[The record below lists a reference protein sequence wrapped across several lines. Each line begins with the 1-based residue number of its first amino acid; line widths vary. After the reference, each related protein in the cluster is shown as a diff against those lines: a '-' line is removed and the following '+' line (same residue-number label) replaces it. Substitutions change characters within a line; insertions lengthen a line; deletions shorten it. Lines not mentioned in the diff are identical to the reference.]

1 MKLHL
6 PVFLRKALLASFAA
20 VSYLTVAST
29 PASALDL
36 LLPIGD
42 LVHTTQ
48 VVYSN
53 TTIGNIAGLPPGL
66 LPNINYVI
74 SSPAAS
80 GSQFGTVSIRGDGGF
95 RIDQNVTGLQAS
107 SILNQGR
114 LQIDANS
121 SLTVAGGVT
130 AVGNPGYPNMGY
142 VELQN
147 GASLTLGGNFMS
159 NANTTISGTLT
170 ATTGTIA
177 LSGTTN
183 NLFNGH
189 LSAGSALNITNAIL
203 NNTTLASLGNITLG
217 GSLLV
222 YGPNTITA
230 AGVLT
235 LNGDLDTPG
244 GTISAQTVQVNSKV
258 YLRSTDLTASI
269 VNIAAGTGELTCN
282 GGTNHSVGA
291 VVNAGLFALV
301 NAAEATATAITNTG
315 TLRIDAGTTLH
326 AQTLSSTGTGS
337 TVVNGTLNLS
347 GALSLGGVSNDLDDG
362 IVTASQITL
371 NGAANSLVRSH
382 LTSASSL
389 AVTNAGLAESTLIAT
404 AGNITLA
411 GLITSYG
418 SNIITAAANV
428 IFDSDYSSIDDTIT
442 ALALKVNAAVNLTT
456 CTVTAGQTDI
466 AVGPASLTLSG
477 GSGYQLGTLTNAGTL
492 TLTAG
497 TTAHA
502 GVVTNSGALNI
513 NSTAVLNT
521 GNVTSSGATVIS
533 GTLNATGNVTLG
545 GTSNN
550 LDNGVVQATGTLTVN
565 GTSCSL
571 YQAHL
576 TAGSHLSVSNGSLS
590 HTILESETGDIT
602 LSGTLASYGT
612 NTIHA
617 GGALSFNS
625 DFNSIDDILTAQTL
639 NVNANVYLINGSV
652 TSDQTNISLAT
663 GNLTLVNGTNYHLGA
678 VVNAGS
684 LSIHNTG
691 TVANAGVVLNTGS
704 LTVGAGAALH
714 TGAVTSNS
722 GTCHTE
728 IAGTLTA
735 EGAIALGGTGN
746 ILREGTITAGT
757 TLDIINAELG
767 NTTLS
772 SGGNLT
778 LGGTVTDWGGN
789 NVTAGGN
796 LSVSAGASVDLI
808 GDSHVNVG
816 VDLVVEGGLTVGG
829 VLQVEGNT
837 HVTGNGSLTLNESN
851 SNSHLGGSVTVDVN
865 GSLTVE
871 NCLPN
876 VVVVVGS
883 GDVTIS
889 DSGKTCIINTT
900 YNVGDGNGTI
910 TVNDQGKLCIIN
922 STVNGNVVTTNPDVL
937 NSTTVILDNAHIS
950 KNLTVVGGELN
961 LSHDNTV
968 GGTLTISDQVIVNV
982 NKDGCE
988 SGTLTVTGGTLI
1000 KPDASLVVN
1009 SDSTFISNVTMTGG
1023 SLTINGNGNDLAPS
1037 FRGDITFAGT
1047 VGDETTRTVIVNG
1060 DHTQTGSIYVDNDGT
1075 INVTE
1080 GGTMDLQGLLTY
1092 HEGADPDAVL
1102 TINDGT
1108 TGTLEVSSSNA
1119 GFHNDINLAGGT
1131 LQINNANE
1139 AIGQEG
1145 TLYVTGQDVV
1155 LRNTAEDAHI
1165 GKIINTVGAGNGLTV
1180 DTEED
1185 LTLSGAIVM
1194 DDTDTLTK
1202 TGDALLTLSHEGGGS
1217 IGILDQQ
1224 EGDILVSGTDYVVGQ
1239 LDVAPGLTFTS
1250 EGGNTFSD
1258 VTAGVGA
1265 TVNLEGTNGADL
1277 LNGDVTLNGAT
1288 LNADGT
1294 EVNLDYLDVLTS
1306 GEAGSLGN
1314 LTDVSGTITDTTV
1327 ESGSTLHI
1335 TGSTLSGSSLTTG
1348 GITTITD
1355 STVNLED
1362 TYVMDGIL
1370 SLKDDVTLGGNVS
1383 VEQGIFHIDGSG
1395 VTLSSSGSLSFDPD
1409 ADSTTDPESRIIWIS
1424 ENFDYAGHLAVN
1436 ANGNIHVE
1444 GGNTM
1449 NVNGTFDGAA
1459 DLLKTGNGVLNFNG
1473 TSGYSG
1479 TIHLEE
1485 GVIGA
1490 TASNAFGSTSTLS
1503 IDGNNVVVNTGTA
1516 GGAPVTFDAGLTV
1529 TGNYSFGI
1537 NTLSNTTWNGVLTGT
1552 EGALNKM
1559 GAATLN
1565 LTNTGSQNFT
1575 TAINLLQGGLAVNGA
1590 IGSNV
1595 DMAAGTVLSG
1605 AGVTTGTVTA
1615 LHDNTVI
1622 EIGKAGVPGDIA
1634 TLTIGGLKA
1643 ANAVIDANGVHKTG
1657 TSLVFDVDLNS
1668 FASDLLK
1675 ITGTADLNNAALHLR
1690 AADGS
1695 VKVKDNTRF
1704 HLIESEGLTSNP
1716 HQIVQHNLDLMNVR
1730 LEQLINGRDVDVVLS
1745 LNHKGATKTDN
1756 QSNVSHT
1763 IDTIDKGGFA
1773 TNELAELIDA
1783 FNYTRS
1789 EAEAKRAL
1797 EDAGGN
1803 RLTTTMASLLAGN
1816 HSHLRQLRDSMGTG
1830 IASTTLVRDGKRSW
1844 LEPQN
1849 TTSIWVDAV
1858 YSHNKL
1864 NSDGNAPGFSRDAW
1878 GGILGIEH
1886 TVRPDSLVLGVAFGY
1901 DYSKTEVQGSR
1912 DNADN
1917 WYFDLYGK
1925 WKSGNW
1931 NSRASVGVGYHD
1943 LTNNRFVNVAN
1954 RFVRHGQGSTDAYSL
1969 NLGYEL
1975 SYTFHV
1981 DRSST
1986 LEPLFMVE
1994 STAGWIDGYTES
2006 GEIGN
2011 AGLRVEEQDAWST
2024 ILGLGARYARN
2035 FTWVSNAPQARFEL
2049 TAMAT
2054 VDVGDQ
2060 GSTVRASYIGAPGY
2074 SYNLDSATRD
2084 RLGALLG
2091 AGLVVPVSESVSF
2104 FGGST
2109 FEYHSGSRDLTANMG
2124 IRYSF

>member
-6 PVFLRKALLASFAA
+6 PVFLRKALLASFAT
-20 VSYLTVAST
+20 VSYLTVASL

-48 VVYSN
+48 VVYNN
-53 TTIGNIAGLPPGL
+53 TTIGNISGLPPGL

-74 SSPAAS
+74 STPAAS

-114 LQIDANS
+114 LQLDANS

-130 AVGNPGYPNMGY
+130 AVSNPGYPNMGY
-142 VELQN
+142 IELQN

-159 NANTTISGTLT
+159 NANTSISGTLT

-183 NLFNGH
+183 NLNNGH

-203 NNTTLASLGNITLG
+203 SNTTLTSQGNITLG

-222 YGPNTITA
+222 YGPNTVTA

-269 VNIAAGTGELTCN
+269 VNIAAGTGELSFN
-282 GGTNHSVGA
+282 AGTNHSVGA

-301 NAAEATATAITNTG
+301 NTAEATATAITNTG
-315 TLRIDAGTTLH
+315 TLRIDSGTTLH

-371 NGAANSLVRSH
+371 NGTANSLVRSH

-389 AVTNAGLAESTLIAT
+389 AVTNAGLGESTLIANG
-404 AGNITLA
+404 GNITLS

-418 SNIITAAANV
+418 SNVITAAANV
-428 IFDSDYSSIDDTIT
+428 IFDRDYSSIDDTIT
-442 ALALKVNAAVNLTT
+442 ALALKVNAAVNLIT
-456 CTVTAGQTDI
+456 CTVTADQTDI

-477 GSGYQLGTLTNAGTL
+477 GDGYQLGTLTNAGTL

-521 GNVTSSGATVIS
+521 GNVASTGTTVIS
-533 GTLNATGNVTLG
+533 GTLSAAGNVTLG
-545 GTSNN
+545 GLSNN
-550 LDNGVVQATGTLTVN
+550 LDNGVVNATGTLTVN
-565 GTSCSL
+565 GASNSL

-576 TAGSHLSVSNGSLS
+576 TAGSTLSVSNASLS
-590 HTILESETGDIT
+590 HTVLESETGDIT

-617 GGALSFNS
+617 GGALSINS

-639 NVNANVYLINGSV
+639 NVNANVYLINGTV
-652 TSDQTNISLAT
+652 TSGQTNISLAT
-663 GNLTLVNGTNYHLGA
+663 GSLTLVNGANYHLGA

-691 TVANAGVVLNTGS
+691 TVATAGVVLNTGA
-704 LTVGAGAALH
+704 LTVGAGAALNA
-714 TGAVTSNS
+714 GAVTSTS
-722 GTCHTE
+722 GSSHTE
-728 IAGTLTA
+728 IAGELTA

-757 TLDIINAELG
+757 TLDITHAELG

-772 SGGNLT
+772 SGGNMT
-778 LGGTVTDWGGN
+778 LGGTITDWGGN
-789 NVTAGGN
+789 NVTAGAN

-808 GDSHVNVG
+808 GNSNVNVG

-837 HVTGNGSLTLNESN
+837 HVTGNGSLTLNESD

-871 NCLPN
+871 NCLPD

-900 YNVGDGNGTI
+900 YNVGNGNGTI

-961 LSHDNTV
+961 LSHNNTV

-982 NKDGCE
+982 NKDGGAT
-988 SGTLTVTGGTLI
+988 GTLTVTGGTLI
-1000 KPDASLVVN
+1000 KPDASLIVN

-1037 FRGDITFAGT
+1037 FRGDVTFAGT
-1047 VGDETTRTVIVNG
+1047 VGDEASRTVIVNG

-1119 GFHNDINLAGGT
+1119 GFRNDINLAGGT
-1131 LQINNANE
+1131 LQINNTNE

-1165 GKIINTVGAGNGLTV
+1165 GKIINTVGSGNGLTV

-1202 TGDALLTLSHEGGGS
+1202 TGDALLTLSHEEGGS

-1258 VTAGVGA
+1258 VTAGIGA
-1265 TVNLEGTNGADL
+1265 TVNLEGTNGADTL
-1277 LNGDVTLNGAT
+1277 KGDVILNGAE

-1294 EVNLDYLDVLTS
+1294 EVDIDSLDVLTS

-1327 ESGSTLHI
+1327 ESGSTLNI

-1355 STVNLED
+1355 SIVNLED

-1409 ADSTTDPESRIIWIS
+1409 ADITTDPESRIIWVS
-1424 ENFDYAGHLAVN
+1424 EDFDYAGHLAVN
-1436 ANGNIHVE
+1436 ANGNIHVD
-1444 GGNTM
+1444 GGHTM
-1449 NVNGTFDGAA
+1449 NVNGTFDGTAA
-1459 DLLKTGNGVLNFNG
+1459 LLKTGSGVLNFNG

-1485 GVIGA
+1485 GTIGA

-1503 IDGNNVVVNTGTA
+1503 IDGNNVAVNTGTA

-1529 TGNYSFGI
+1529 AGDHSFVI
-1537 NTLSNTTWNGVLTGT
+1537 NTLSDTTWNGVLTGA
-1552 EGALNKM
+1552 EGALNKT

-1565 LTNTGSQNFT
+1565 LTNQESRNFT
-1575 TAINLLQGGLAVNGA
+1575 TDINLQQGKLAINGS

-1595 DMAAGTVLSG
+1595 DMAAGTFLSG
-1605 AGVTTGTVTA
+1605 NGVTTGTVTA

-1622 EIGKAGVPGDIA
+1622 EIGKAGVHDIDV
-1634 TLTIGGLKA
+1634 LTIGGLKA
-1643 ANAVIDANGVHKTG
+1643 ANSIIDGNGVHKSG
-1657 TSLVFDVDLNS
+1657 TVILFDVDLNS
-1668 FASDLLK
+1668 SASDLLK
-1675 ITGTADLNNAALHLR
+1675 ITGPADLNNAALQLR
-1690 AADGS
+1690 AADGNT
-1695 VKVKDNTRF
+1695 KVKDNTRF
-1704 HLIESEGLTSNP
+1704 HLIESEGLTSTAHP
-1716 HQIVQHNLDLMNVR
+1716 IVLHNLDLMNVR
-1730 LEQLINGRDVDVVLS
+1730 LDQLSDGKNVDVVLS

-1773 TNELAELIDA
+1773 TNELAELVDA
-1783 FNYTRS
+1783 FNYTQS

-1803 RLTTTMASLLAGN
+1803 RLTTAMASLLAGN

-1901 DYSKTEVQGSR
+1901 DYSRTEVQGSR

-1917 WYFDLYGK
+1917 WYLDLYGK

-1931 NSRASVGVGYHD
+1931 NSRASVGMGYHD

-1954 RFVRHGQGSTDAYSL
+1954 RFARHGQGGTNAYSL

-2006 GEIGN
+2006 GDIGN
-2011 AGLRVEEQDAWST
+2011 AGLRVEDQDAWST
-2024 ILGLGARYARN
+2024 ILGLGARYAKN
-2035 FTWVSNAPQARFEL
+2035 FTWVTNAPQARFEA

-2074 SYNLDSATRD
+2074 AYNLDSAKRE
-2084 RLGALLG
+2084 RAGALLG

-2109 FEYHSGSRDLTANMG
+2109 LEFHSGSRDLTANMG
-2124 IRYSF
+2124 VRYSF